1 MYSFGNRLPLVLSKG
16 EKTHKPNFLLDDLSP
31 VSLMGLLVNWMQK
44 RKELMSLKIL
54 REISKIEMQRKK
66 KKKTENSGNGEQ
78 LQKV

>member
-1 MYSFGNRLPLVLSKG
+1 MIKIKNENIVTEMKKWRL
-16 EKTHKPNFLLDDLSP
+16 
-31 VSLMGLLVNWMQK
+31 SLMGLLVNWIQK

-66 KKKTENSGNGEQ
+66 KQKTENSGNGEQ